1 VNAKSGLEGHL
12 QLQAASPAQNDRAA
26 EGEQLGPAPGKQRTP
41 INGPGGEQAGGE
53 QFDNP
58 GGEQFRGEQFENPQ
72 GEQLGGEQ
80 TEEEVTTSQSDRPSP
95 DEQDSQWLKS
105 VLPSASNGW
114 WDVRVKGDRFT
125 VRFRW
130 RGPDIQVIPLL
141 HISRED
147 IHTLKQDGLQDVQKR
162 IRDQI
167 AVSLQSFLLAPTKR
181 DKAAIAAEKLG
192 IEIENYQAG
201 QIEKD

>member
-1 VNAKSGLEGHL
+1 
-12 QLQAASPAQNDRAA
+12 
-26 EGEQLGPAPGKQRTP
+26 
-41 INGPGGEQAGGE
+41 
-53 QFDNP
+53 
-58 GGEQFRGEQFENPQ
+58 
-72 GEQLGGEQ
+72 
-80 TEEEVTTSQSDRPSP
+80 
-95 DEQDSQWLKS
+95 
-105 VLPSASNGW
+105 
-114 WDVRVKGDRFT
+114 
-125 VRFRW
+125 
-130 RGPDIQVIPLL
+130 VIPLL